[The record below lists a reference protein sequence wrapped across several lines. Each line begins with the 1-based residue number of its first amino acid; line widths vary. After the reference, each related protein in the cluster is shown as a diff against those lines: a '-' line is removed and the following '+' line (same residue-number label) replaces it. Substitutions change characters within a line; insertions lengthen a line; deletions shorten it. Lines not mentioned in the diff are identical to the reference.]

1 MSTLERIKLLAKQKN
16 MSLRS
21 LATEAGLGP
30 TTIYNWKNRT
40 PDAANLA
47 KVAQVLAV
55 SSDYLLNGSQPKDHS
70 NPTVDLAQD
79 GVYLYDGQEL
89 SAADMTIIRN
99 ILERIRN

>member
-1 MSTLERIKLLAKQKN
+1 MSTLERIKALAKQKN

-21 LATEAGLGP
+21 LAIAAGLGP

-47 KVAQVLAV
+47 KVAAVLAV
-55 SSDYLLNGSQPKDHS
+55 SSEYLLNGTIMHESV
-70 NPTVDLAQD
+70 NPTVDLAND

-89 SAADMTIIRN
+89 SAADMAIIRN